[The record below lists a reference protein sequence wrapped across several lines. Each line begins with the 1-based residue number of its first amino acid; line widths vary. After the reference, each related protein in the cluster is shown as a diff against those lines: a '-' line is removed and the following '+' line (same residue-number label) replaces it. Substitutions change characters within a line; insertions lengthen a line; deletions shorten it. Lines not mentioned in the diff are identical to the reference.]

1 MTGSVPQVDIEAT
14 VHTAGSVSVGGSV
27 AGEITLLD
35 GGRRDHDWFAVTL
48 QAGKTYRI
56 DVKGADTG
64 DGTLANPILVGVYD
78 ASGGF
83 VGGTGDDNGGT
94 GRNSLKAFTPGA
106 DGTYYVAARA
116 HGTATGTYTVAVDE
130 VPADDFTASVATTG
144 IVAVG
149 GSATGEIQPAVGSWR
164 DHDWFAVTLEAGTTY
179 WIDVK
184 GAETG
189 DGTLANPI
197 LVGVYDAS
205 GGFIGGTG
213 DDDGGTGRNSRK
225 EFTPD
230 TSGTYYVAVRA
241 HGVNTGTYTVAV
253 DDVPS
258 DDFVASVLTT
268 GTVAVG
274 GSATGDI
281 ESQRDH
287 DWFAVTLEAG
297 KTYRIDVKGASTEDD
312 TLWNPILVGVY
323 DASGGFIGGTGDDN
337 GGTGL
342 NSLKVFTPEADGTYY
357 VAVRTHGT
365 ATGTYTVAVDEVP
378 ADDFAAS
385 VLTTGTVAVGG
396 SATGEIGPEI
406 NSQRDHDWFAVTLEA
421 GKTYRIDVKGLFT
434 GDGTLGYPVLDGVYD
449 ATGGYIDGTFDY
461 DSGVGGNSLKLFTP
475 EAGGTY
481 YVAVREHHHRTGT
494 YTVAVEE
501 VPTVAVEEVPDDF
514 SASVATTGTVAVG
527 GSVTGEIT
535 LTASPRDHDW
545 FAVTLEAGKT
555 YRIDVKG
562 ADTGDGT
569 LDDPVLAG
577 VYDASGV
584 LIGGT
589 GDGNGGSG
597 RNSLKAFT
605 PDADGTYYVAARAH
619 GTATGTYTVAVEEVP
634 DDFSASVATTGTVAV
649 GGSAT
654 GEIEPTLGSR
664 RDHDWFAVTLEAGK
678 TYRIDVKGADTG
690 DGTLANPILV
700 GVYDASGVLIGGTF
714 DDNGGTGR
722 NSLTVFT
729 PGADGTYH
737 VAARA
742 HGAATGTYTVAVD
755 EVPADDFSASVATTG
770 TVAVGGSA
778 TGEITLTASPHDQD
792 WFAVTLEAGKL
803 YRIDVKGADT
813 GDGTLA
819 NPILAGVYDASGVLI
834 GGTFDDNGGTGRNSL
849 RLYSPAA
856 DGTYHVAARANGHAT
871 GTYTVAVEEVFVA
884 PADDFSA
891 SVATTGTVAVGGSAT
906 GEIGPAVGSQRDH
919 DWFAVT
925 LKAGKTYRIDV
936 KGADT
941 GDGTLADPILDGV
954 YDASGGYID
963 GTRDDNTGTGK
974 NSLKLFSPDADGTYY
989 VAARA
994 HGFNTG
1000 TYTVAAV
1007 DEVAVVPDD
1016 FSASVATTGTV
1027 TVGGSATGEI
1037 GPAVN
1042 SQRDHD
1048 WFAVT
1053 LEAGKTYRIDI
1064 KGYYTG
1070 HGTLGDP
1077 VLVGV
1082 YDASGGIVVG
1092 TGDDNSGTGKN
1103 SLKFFVP
1110 ETTGTYYVAA
1120 RGYGDRTGTYT
1131 VAVDE
1136 VAGDDYSA
1144 SVATTGTV
1152 AVGGSATGKI
1162 GPEVNSQR
1170 DHDWFA
1176 VTLEAGKTYR
1186 IDVKGEDTGDG
1197 TLANPILDGVYD
1209 ASGGFIAGTRDD
1221 NGGVVRN
1228 SLKLFTPDAD
1238 GTYYVAARGLGTTAG
1253 TYTVAVDEVP
1263 DDFSGS
1269 VWTTGT
1275 VAVGGSATGE
1285 IGSAAGSRHDHDW
1298 FAVTL
1303 EAGKTYRIDVKGAD
1317 TGDGTLLDPILVGV
1331 YDASGGLIGGTGDD
1345 DGGTGR
1351 NSLKVFAPDAAGTY
1365 YVAAR
1370 AHGANTGTYTVAVEE
1385 VPDDY
1390 SASVATT
1397 STVAVGGSATG
1408 EITLTA
1414 GPRDHDWFAVTL
1426 EAGKTYRIDVKG
1438 ASTGDGTLA
1447 NPILVGVYDASGG
1460 FVGGTGDDDGGT
1472 GRNSLKAFTPEADGT
1487 YYVAARA
1494 HGAATGTYTVAVEE
1508 VPDDY
1513 SASVATTGTVA
1524 VGGSATGEITLAAS
1538 PHDHDW
1544 FAVTLKAGKTYRIDV
1559 KGAETGDGTLA
1570 DPILVG
1576 VYDASGGFIGGTRD
1590 DNTGTGRN
1598 SLKLFSPDA
1607 DGIYHVAARAH
1618 GANTGTYTVAVE
1630 EVAVVPDDFS
1640 ASVATTGTV
1649 AVGGSVTG
1657 AIEPA
1662 VNSQRDHDWFAVTLE
1677 AGKLYRIDVKGAETG
1692 DGTLG
1697 NPILAGV
1704 YDASGGLIGGTG
1716 NDNGGVGGNSLKV
1729 FTPAADGTY
1738 YVAVRAHGAAIG
1750 TYTVAVDE
1758 VSADD
1763 YAASATLAAVE
1774 MGDVRVV
1781 EGGVA
1786 VFTVR
1791 LSHAATGEVTVA
1803 WSVGGSATAGDDYDT
1818 AAGTGVLTFAAGERK
1833 KTIEVRTVDDAV
1845 AEGDETLTVT
1855 LSNPSGAT
1863 LGSVVS
1869 ATVTVADDDN
1879 PPVPAD
1885 GEPQAPPQDGE
1896 GAPRGASVAGTMA
1909 DDTLVGTA
1917 GADAIDCLDGN
1928 DVAQGFAGNDR
1939 LWGGLGADVLHGDAG
1954 DDRLWG
1960 GKGRDELHGGVG
1972 KDHLYGGR
1980 GNDMLHGGRLADR
1993 LHGDAGNDVLSGG
2006 AGRDLF
2012 VYGDADFGRD
2022 RIVDFEDGTDLL
2034 KFTGSGL
2041 RWGDLSVS
2049 NNRQG
2054 HAVVRVESADSSI
2067 VLEGVD
2073 ASLIDQN
2080 DFIF

>member
-1 MTGSVPQVDIEAT
+1 MTGSGPQVDIEAT

-48 QAGKTYRI
+48 EAGKTYRI
-56 DVKGADTG
+56 DVRGADTG

-83 VGGTGDDNGGT
+83 IGGTGDDNGGT

-514 SASVATTGTVAVG
+514 S
-527 GSVTGEIT
+527 
-535 LTASPRDHDW
+535 
-545 FAVTLEAGKT
+545 
-555 YRIDVKG
+555 
-562 ADTGDGT
+562 
-569 LDDPVLAG
+569 
-577 VYDASGV
+577 
-584 LIGGT
+584 
-589 GDGNGGSG
+589 
-597 RNSLKAFT
+597 
-605 PDADGTYYVAARAH
+605 
-619 GTATGTYTVAVEEVP
+619 
-634 DDFSASVATTGTVAV
+634 
-649 GGSAT
+649 
-654 GEIEPTLGSR
+654 
-664 RDHDWFAVTLEAGK
+664 
-678 TYRIDVKGADTG
+678 
-690 DGTLANPILV
+690 
-700 GVYDASGVLIGGTF
+700 
-714 DDNGGTGR
+714 
-722 NSLTVFT
+722 
-729 PGADGTYH
+729 
-737 VAARA
+737 
-742 HGAATGTYTVAVD
+742 
-755 EVPADDFSASVATTG
+755 
-770 TVAVGGSA
+770 
-778 TGEITLTASPHDQD
+778 
-792 WFAVTLEAGKL
+792 
-803 YRIDVKGADT
+803 
-813 GDGTLA
+813 
-819 NPILAGVYDASGVLI
+819 
-834 GGTFDDNGGTGRNSL
+834 
-849 RLYSPAA
+849 
-856 DGTYHVAARANGHAT
+856 
-871 GTYTVAVEEVFVA
+871 
-884 PADDFSA
+884 
-891 SVATTGTVAVGGSAT
+891 
-906 GEIGPAVGSQRDH
+906 
-919 DWFAVT
+919 
-925 LKAGKTYRIDV
+925 
-936 KGADT
+936 
-941 GDGTLADPILDGV
+941 
-954 YDASGGYID
+954 
-963 GTRDDNTGTGK
+963 
-974 NSLKLFSPDADGTYY
+974 
-989 VAARA
+989 
-994 HGFNTG
+994 
-1000 TYTVAAV
+1000 
-1007 DEVAVVPDD
+1007 
-1016 FSASVATTGTV
+1016 
-1027 TVGGSATGEI
+1027 
-1037 GPAVN
+1037 
-1042 SQRDHD
+1042 
-1048 WFAVT
+1048 
-1053 LEAGKTYRIDI
+1053 
-1064 KGYYTG
+1064 
-1070 HGTLGDP
+1070 
-1077 VLVGV
+1077 
-1082 YDASGGIVVG
+1082 
-1092 TGDDNSGTGKN
+1092 
-1103 SLKFFVP
+1103 
-1110 ETTGTYYVAA
+1110 
-1120 RGYGDRTGTYT
+1120 
-1131 VAVDE
+1131 
-1136 VAGDDYSA
+1136 
-1144 SVATTGTV
+1144 
-1152 AVGGSATGKI
+1152 
-1162 GPEVNSQR
+1162 
-1170 DHDWFA
+1170 
-1176 VTLEAGKTYR
+1176 
-1186 IDVKGEDTGDG
+1186 
-1197 TLANPILDGVYD
+1197 
-1209 ASGGFIAGTRDD
+1209 
-1221 NGGVVRN
+1221 
-1228 SLKLFTPDAD
+1228 
-1238 GTYYVAARGLGTTAG
+1238 
-1253 TYTVAVDEVP
+1253 
-1263 DDFSGS
+1263 GS

-1317 TGDGTLLDPILVGV
+1317 TGDGTLLDPVLVGV

-1351 NSLKVFAPDAAGTY
+1351 NSLKVFAPEAAGTY

-1472 GRNSLKAFTPEADGT
+1472 GRNSLKAFTPEAAGT

-1559 KGAETGDGTLA
+1559 KGADTADGTLA

-1598 SLKLFSPDA
+1598 SLKLYSPEA
-1607 DGIYHVAARAH
+1607 DGIYYVAARAH
-1618 GANTGTYTVAVE
+1618 GGNTGTYTVAVD

-1677 AGKLYRIDVKGAETG
+1677 AGKLYRIDVKGADTG

-1729 FTPAADGTY
+1729 FTPGADGTY
-1738 YVAVRAHGAAIG
+1738 YVAVRAYGAAIG

-1833 KTIEVRTVDDAV
+1833 KTIKVRTVDDAV

-1863 LGSVVS
+1863 LGSNVS

-1885 GEPQAPPQDGE
+1885 GEPQAPPQDVE
-1896 GAPRGASVAGTMA
+1896 GGPRGASVAGTMA

-1928 DVAQGFAGNDR
+1928 DVAQGLGGNDR

-1993 LHGDAGNDVLSGG
+1993 LHGDAGDDVLSGG

-2022 RIVDFEDGTDLL
+2022 RIVDFEDGTDWL

-2049 NNRQG
+2049 NNGKG